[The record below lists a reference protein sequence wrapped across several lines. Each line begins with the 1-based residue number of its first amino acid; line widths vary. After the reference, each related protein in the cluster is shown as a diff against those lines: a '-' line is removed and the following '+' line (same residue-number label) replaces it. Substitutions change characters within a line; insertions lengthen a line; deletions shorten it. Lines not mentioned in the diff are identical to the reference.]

1 MVPIAITATVHQKM
15 SHLGGGLAKASG
27 QVDACFKLHSH
38 RIKVYDIRRTYVRIF
53 GGIFHDFSESLVNHQ
68 KHPAL
73 LWHLLHYVLGGKNRI
88 EVQPL
93 SLHFKPLVDGLLH
106 PNDLL
111 FPLFDFLLKRFD
123 ERRAFHRDGLD
134 NVVVEN
140 SLNVV
145 TGGQDADAGVAI
157 LRHHEDNFFPL
168 VLHLLQAFLQTV
180 FLRTQ
185 LQQATKASTE
195 VRKDFPINRKFTIF
209 ELILPKSSEKNLS
222 IPNDAACEIK
232 TSERMQSFA
241 HCNFVQCYFATFIG
255 WTQSIF
261 LTLT

>member
-27 QVDACFKLHSH
+27 QVDARFQTAFPSYKSLRHTA
-38 RIKVYDIRRTYVRIF
+38 DIRRYF
-53 GGIFHDFSESLVNHQ
+53 SYFSESLVNHQ

-111 FPLFDFLLKRFD
+111 FPLFDFLLERFD
-123 ERRAFHRDGLD
+123 ERRDFHRDGLD

-140 SLNVV
+140 GLNVV

-168 VLHLLQAFLQTV
+168 VLHLLQAFLETV

-185 LQQATKASTE
+185 LQQATNNQGKYESAK
-195 VRKDFPINRKFTIF
+195 RLPNQQKIN
-209 ELILPKSSEKNLS
+209 
-222 IPNDAACEIK
+222 
-232 TSERMQSFA
+232 
-241 HCNFVQCYFATFIG
+241 VQNRR
-255 WTQSIF
+255 
-261 LTLT
+261 L